1 MLLPKLITLARTRR
15 THNQYFQKR
24 RGLVW
29 SGIMQD
35 KRCWFKGAYGLAGYL
50 SAGMYFDHPINT
62 ASNIKTKCL
71 FLMLEIT
78 VIGQVSLGLSVW
90 KGATNWSICN
100 KTPARQCFIGPQLT
114 RKPVRHT
121 GQSKQQCREKEQ
133 VVLVAC
139 HWPAVLGDYSS
150 LPFEANLLCV

>member
-1 MLLPKLITLARTRR
+1 MVGGIT
-15 THNQYFQKR
+15 
-24 RGLVW
+24 G
-29 SGIMQD
+29 
-35 KRCWFKGAYGLAGYL
+35 GLAGYL

-78 VIGQVSLGLSVW
+78 VTGQVSLGLSVW